1 VNAPGQARRAE
12 FLMAASALFVVLTVA
27 AMAAYPGGALYDHES
42 RGYLLF
48 QNFFSDLGATKTYSG
63 HSNTTSHVLFI
74 IALVGVGLA
83 TIGFST
89 TWRVIAARRDAG
101 RGFGGVAQAA
111 AIVSGLGF
119 IGIAITPWDRV
130 LDAHNAFVK
139 LAFGVLLVYILSLLS
154 LQLRNG
160 WPALFVAVNVTYLI
174 VLAIYVLVLFVG
186 PGLGTKNGLEFQVA
200 AQKII
205 VYGSILNM
213 GVQAAGIRRE
223 ARRAT
228 ASPRP
233 GTRRA

>member
-1 VNAPGQARRAE
+1 MNAFGQARRAE

-27 AMAAYPGGALYDHES
+27 AMASYPGGAFYDHKS
-42 RGYLLF
+42 HGYLFF

-63 HSNTTSHVLFI
+63 HGNTTSHVLFI
-74 IALVGVGLA
+74 VALVGVGLA

-89 TWRVIAARRDAG
+89 TWRVIAARGDAG
-101 RGFGGVAQAA
+101 RGFGRVAQAA

-119 IGIAITPWDRV
+119 VGIAITPWDRV

-139 LAFGVLLVYILSLLS
+139 LTFGVLLVFILTLLS

-160 WPALFVAVNVTYLI
+160 WPAVFVGLNVTNLI
-174 VLAIYVLVLFVG
+174 VLAIYVLVLFAG

-205 VYGSILNM
+205 VYCSILNF
-213 GVQAAGIRRE
+213 GLQAAGIRRE
-223 ARRAT
+223 ARRST
-228 ASPRP
+228 VVPRA
-233 GTRRA
+233 GTRRS

>member
-1 VNAPGQARRAE
+1 
-12 FLMAASALFVVLTVA
+12 
-27 AMAAYPGGALYDHES
+27 
-42 RGYLLF
+42 
-48 QNFFSDLGATKTYSG
+48 
-63 HSNTTSHVLFI
+63 
-74 IALVGVGLA
+74 VGVGLA

-89 TWRVIAARRDAG
+89 TWRVIADRRGAG

-139 LAFGVLLVYILSLLS
+139 VAFGVLLIFILCTLA

-160 WPALFVAVNVTYLI
+160 WPTVFVAVNVIYLI
-174 VLAIYVLVLFVG
+174 VLAIYVLVLFAG
-186 PGLGTKNGLEFQVA
+186 PGLGTESGLKFQVA

-205 VYGSILNM
+205 VYSSVLNI
-213 GVQAAGIRRE
+213 GLQAAGVRRE
-223 ARRAT
+223 ARRAVG
-228 ASPRP
+228 APKP

>member
-1 VNAPGQARRAE
+1 VGAFGQARRAE
-12 FLMAASALFVVLTVA
+12 FLMAASALFVLLTVA
-27 AMAAYPGGALYDHES
+27 AMLAYPGGALYDHGS
-42 RGYLLF
+42 HGYLFF

-74 IALVGVGLA
+74 IALIGVGLA
-83 TIGFST
+83 MIGFST
-89 TWRVIAARRDAG
+89 TWRVIAARRGAG

-119 IGIAITPWDRV
+119 IGIAITPWDKV

-139 LAFGVLLVYILSLLS
+139 LAFGVLLVFILCLLA

-160 WPALFVAVNVTYLI
+160 WPALFVAVNVAYVI
-174 VLAIYVLVLFVG
+174 VLAMYVLVLFVG
-186 PGLGTKNGLEFQVA
+186 PGLGTRNGLEFQVA

-205 VYGSILNM
+205 VYSSILNI
-213 GVQAAGIRRE
+213 GVQAVGIRRE
-223 ARRAT
+223 ARRGAGK
-228 ASPRP
+228 PNL